1 MHQPAIARYLRHGTF
16 PQLRVFEASARLRS
30 LTLAARELHI
40 AQPTASVQ
48 IKKLSETVGLSLFEH
63 VGNHI
68 VLTDAGN
75 CLHAGCQQLFAA
87 LATLEDNLN
96 ELRVVERGHLRLAA
110 CSTAQYFAPRLLAAF
125 LQRFPQVEASLE
137 IHNRMTL
144 LERLANDQDDLYIF
158 TSPVGMGDGTR
169 DLVMQSLLS
178 SPLVV
183 LARDD
188 HPLAGAA
195 RIRLERIAQEPL
207 LLREPGSGTRLL
219 VNRLFEQRRLNP
231 TIRLQ
236 LNTDEAIKEA
246 ILAGLGVAILSRF
259 THGSRQEPAQLVCL
273 DVEGFPL
280 ENRWHIAYPVGRQPG
295 ATAREFMEFARVE
308 TRRLLQA
315 TTEAAVTA

>member
-1 MHQPAIARYLRHGTF
+1 MPLFRSVHQMRILGELYLHPDDEYHIARIMAMTPNFLVILVGTVLAL
-16 PQLRVFEASARLRS
+16 QRLSKYPRPCWII
-30 LTLAARELHI
+30 L
-40 AQPTASVQ
+40 
-48 IKKLSETVGLSLFEH
+48 
-63 VGNHI
+63 
-68 VLTDAGN
+68 
-75 CLHAGCQQLFAA
+75 AA
-87 LATLEDNLN
+87 LAIDAFS
-96 ELRVVERGHLRLAA
+96 RLV
-110 CSTAQYFAPRLLAAF
+110 L
-125 LQRFPQVEASLE
+125 
-137 IHNRMTL
+137 
-144 LERLANDQDDLYIF
+144 
-158 TSPVGMGDGTR
+158 PV
-169 DLVMQSLLS
+169 VMQSLLS

-195 RIRLERIAQEPL
+195 RISLERIAQEPL

-219 VNRLFEQRRLNP
+219 VNRLFEQHRLNP

-259 THGSRQEPAQLVCL
+259 THGSRQEPAHLVCL